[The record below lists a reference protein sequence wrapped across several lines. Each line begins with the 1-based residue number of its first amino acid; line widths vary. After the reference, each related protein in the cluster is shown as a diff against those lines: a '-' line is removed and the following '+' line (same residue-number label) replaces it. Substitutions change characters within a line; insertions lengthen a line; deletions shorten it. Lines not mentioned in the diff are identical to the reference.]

1 MDDKDYL
8 TNKAFCPVPWTGLMY
23 NFDGNIKTCIRSS
36 DIIGNIQD
44 NTIVDILVG
53 EKNTE
58 TQSRMLNKQP
68 GNRCNP
74 CYELETHTNSFNIIS
89 DRIFYLKELKTVN
102 KELYDTVGNFN
113 LQTIDVRWSNQ
124 CNFACIYC
132 GPEFSSKWSNEL
144 NIVHTVPSDEQRTNF
159 KNYIFENASQLKHVY
174 LAGGEPLLMKEN
186 LELLQLLKEVNP
198 LVNLRINTNLSK
210 VDTKIFNLI
219 CTFPNVHWIVSVESI
234 EEEFEYIRYGG
245 KWKDFLENLL
255 IIKQLDHKISFN
267 MLHFLLNYNS
277 LFGCIEF
284 LQQLGFHPNSFIIG
298 ALLQPDFLDIR
309 HLPNKMLVTVQ
320 QTIQHWLDKKY
331 GFLLD
336 NGLNNVLSYIK
347 NPINADINNCLLEI
361 DQIDKRRNINSKVV
375 FTEFYDRIS
384 Q

>member
-1 MDDKDYL
+1 MDDKEYL

-53 EKNTE
+53 EKNTD
-58 TQSRMLNKQP
+58 TQTKMLNKQP
-68 GNRCNP
+68 GSRCNP
-74 CYELETHTNSFNIIS
+74 CYKLETHTNSFNIIS
-89 DRIFYLKELKTVN
+89 DRVFYLKELKTIN
-102 KELYDTVGNFN
+102 KELYDTVGNFD

-144 NIVHTVPSDEQRTNF
+144 NIVHTVPSDEKRTNF

-234 EEEFEYIRYGG
+234 EEEFEYIRYGS

-347 NPINADINNCLLEI
+347 NPINADIDNCLLEI
-361 DQIDKRRNINSKVV
+361 YQIDKRRNINSKVV

>member
-1 MDDKDYL
+1 
-8 TNKAFCPVPWTGLMY
+8 
-23 NFDGNIKTCIRSS
+23 
-36 DIIGNIQD
+36 
-44 NTIVDILVG
+44 
-53 EKNTE
+53 
-58 TQSRMLNKQP
+58 
-68 GNRCNP
+68 
-74 CYELETHTNSFNIIS
+74 
-89 DRIFYLKELKTVN
+89 
-102 KELYDTVGNFN
+102 
-113 LQTIDVRWSNQ
+113 
-124 CNFACIYC
+124 
-132 GPEFSSKWSNEL
+132 
-144 NIVHTVPSDEQRTNF
+144 
-159 KNYIFENASQLKHVY
+159 
-174 LAGGEPLLMKEN
+174 
-186 LELLQLLKEVNP
+186 
-198 LVNLRINTNLSK
+198 
-210 VDTKIFNLI
+210 
-219 CTFPNVHWIVSVESI
+219 VHWIVSVESI
-234 EEEFEYIRYGG
+234 EEEFEYIRYGS

-347 NPINADINNCLLEI
+347 NPINADIDNCLLEI
-361 DQIDKRRNINSKVV
+361 YQIDKRRNINSKVV

>member
-102 KELYDTVGNFN
+102 KELYDTVGNFD

-132 GPEFSSKWSNEL
+132 GPEFSSKWSDEL
-144 NIVHTVPSDEQRTNF
+144 KIRHQTPTEQQTTDF
-159 KNYIFENASQLKHVY
+159 KNYIYDHAGQLKQVY

-186 LELLQLLKEVNP
+186 LTLL
-198 LVNLRINTNLSK
+198 
-210 VDTKIFNLI
+210 
-219 CTFPNVHWIVSVESI
+219 
-234 EEEFEYIRYGG
+234 
-245 KWKDFLENLL
+245 
-255 IIKQLDHKISFN
+255 
-267 MLHFLLNYNS
+267 
-277 LFGCIEF
+277 
-284 LQQLGFHPNSFIIG
+284 
-298 ALLQPDFLDIR
+298 
-309 HLPNKMLVTVQ
+309 
-320 QTIQHWLDKKY
+320 
-331 GFLLD
+331 
-336 NGLNNVLSYIK
+336 
-347 NPINADINNCLLEI
+347 
-361 DQIDKRRNINSKVV
+361 
-375 FTEFYDRIS
+375 
-384 Q
+384 

>member
-1 MDDKDYL
+1 MDDKEYL

-36 DIIGNIQD
+36 DTIGNITD
-44 NTIVDILVG
+44 NTIIDILTG
-53 EKNTE
+53 RKNTD
-58 TQSRMLNKQP
+58 TQAKMLNKQS
-68 GNRCNP
+68 GIRCNP
-74 CYELETHTNSFNIIS
+74 CYELETNTNSFNIIS
-89 DRIFYLKELKTVN
+89 DRIFYLKELKTIN
-102 KELYDTVGNFN
+102 KTVYDTVGNFN
-113 LQTIDVRWSNQ
+113 LQTIDVRWSNL
-124 CNFACIYC
+124 CNFSCIYC
-132 GPEFSSKWSNEL
+132 GPEFSSKWSKEL
-144 NIVHTVPSDEQRTNF
+144 NIVQLIPSDKQRDDF
-159 KNYIFENASQLKHVY
+159 KNYIFDNATQLKHVY

-219 CTFPNVHWIVSVESI
+219 CTFPNVHWIVSIESI
-234 EEEFEYIRYGG
+234 EEEFEYIRYGS
-245 KWKDFLENLL
+245 KWKDFLENLI

-284 LQQLGFHPNSFIIG
+284 LQQLGFHPNSFIVG

-309 HLPNKMLVTVQ
+309 HLPDKMLTSVQ

-361 DQIDKRRNINSKVV
+361 DQIDKRRNINSKIV

-384 Q
+384 R

>member
-1 MDDKDYL
+1 MDDKAYL

-36 DIIGNIQD
+36 DTIGNITD
-44 NTIVDILVG
+44 NTIIDILTG
-53 EKNTE
+53 RKNTD
-58 TQSRMLNKQP
+58 TQAKMLNKHP
-68 GNRCNP
+68 GIRCNP
-74 CYELETHTNSFNIIS
+74 CYELETNTNSFNIIS
-89 DRIFYLKELKTVN
+89 DRIFYLKELKTIN
-102 KELYDTVGNFN
+102 KTVYDTVGNFN
-113 LQTIDVRWSNQ
+113 LQTIDVRWSNL
-124 CNFACIYC
+124 CNFSCIYC
-132 GPEFSSKWSNEL
+132 GPEFSSKWSKEL
-144 NIVHTVPSDEQRTNF
+144 NIVQTIPSDKQRDDF
-159 KNYIFENASQLKHVY
+159 KNYIFDNATQLKHVY

-219 CTFPNVHWIVSVESI
+219 CTFPNVHWIVSIESI
-234 EEEFEYIRYGG
+234 EEEFEYIRYGS
-245 KWKDFLENLL
+245 KWKDFLENLI

-298 ALLQPDFLDIR
+298 ALLQPDFLDLR

-336 NGLNNVLSYIK
+336 NGLNNVLSYIN
-347 NPINADINNCLLEI
+347 NPIKTDINNCLLEI
-361 DQIDKRRNINSKVV
+361 CQIDKRRNIDSKII
-375 FTEFYDRIS
+375 FTEFYDRVS
-384 Q
+384 R